1 MWIDESSDPNRFMT
15 TEERYKYVG
24 NIAEDMIDYLM
35 LEAEIA
41 SGVCDAMREAE
52 DLSDLLGNLVKEH
65 KLEEVRDRLTHFL
78 NPIRNQGNEELCGI
92 LNLVHVLM
100 AQFASDIDA
109 IENKLEELK
118 RSLEP

>member
-15 TEERYKYVG
+15 VDEHWKYVG
-24 NIAEDMIDYLM
+24 TITEDMLDYIT
-35 LEAEIA
+35 LEAESA
-41 SGVCDAMREAE
+41 TCVYDAAYDAD
-52 DLSDLLGNLVKEH
+52 DLSGLLGNLVKEH

-78 NPIRNQGNEELCGI
+78 NPVRNQGNEELSGI

-100 AQFASDIDA
+100 AQFASDVGA

-118 RSLEP
+118 RNLEP